1 MATATAKSSVTTQE
15 TTPYKPQHKVRIV
28 TAASLFDGHDAAINI
43 MRRIIQ
49 STGCEVIHLGHDRSV
64 EEVVNTAIQEDA
76 NAIAMTSYQGG
87 HNEYFKYMYDLLQ
100 ERGAGHIKIFGG
112 GGGVILP
119 SEIDELMDYGI
130 TRIYSPD
137 DGREMGL
144 QGMIN
149 DLVEKSD
156 FPVPAMKETTGD
168 KDVSVLLKEK
178 DVQTIAR
185 LISLA
190 ENRHEE
196 FNSAF
201 SIQHSELS
209 APVLGITGTGGSG
222 KSSLVD
228 ELIRRFLI
236 DFPEKNIGVISVD
249 PSKRKTGGALLG
261 DRIRMN
267 AINHPRVYMRS
278 LATRQSNL
286 ALSQHV
292 QEAVDVLKAAQYDL
306 IILET
311 SGIGQSDTEILDHS
325 DVSLYVMTPEFGAAT
340 QLEKI
345 DMLDFADVVAINKF
359 DKRGAQDALR
369 DVKKQYQRNHNLWDA
384 DPETLP
390 VYGTIASQFNDPGMN
405 ALYSVLM
412 DNVAETTGANLKSIG
427 DRVEDRSE
435 KIFVIPPAR
444 TRYLSEIS
452 ENNRS
457 YDAFAKAQSATAQK
471 LYGIYKTILTLTEKE
486 EGQPASPHQNSHP
499 HATKADGDAPKTYP
513 YLTQNG
519 LDEDEILQA
528 VSSSVSSD
536 QQGDGNVSRTDS
548 QLVEMLIAQFNKV
561 KMDLD
566 PYNWEI
572 ITGWEEKV
580 NKYKQ
585 PIYSFKVRNKEI
597 KIETHTESLSHQQ
610 IPKVA
615 LPKYTAWGDILQ
627 WCLQENVPGEFP
639 YTAGLYPFKR
649 TGEDPTRMFAG
660 EGGPERTNKRFHYV
674 SLGMPAK
681 RLSTAFDSVTLYGND
696 PGYRPDI
703 YGKIGNAGVSICCL
717 DDAKKLYSGFDLSDP
732 MTSVSMTINGPAP
745 MLLGFF
751 MNAAIDQNCEKY
763 IQENGLEDKVEAKL
777 KELYDDKDLERP
789 CYLNADGKKVTA
801 PITED
806 SGLPEGNNGLGL
818 MLLGLTGD
826 QILPADEYA
835 RIKAETLKQV
845 RGTVQAD
852 ILKEDQAQNTCIFS
866 TEFALRLM
874 GDVQEYFIDQQVR
887 NFYSVSISGYHIAEA
902 GANPITQLAFTLAN
916 GFTYVE
922 YYLSRGM
929 DINKFGPNLSFF
941 FSNGVDPEYAVI
953 GRVARKIWSK
963 ALKNKYG
970 ANPRAQML
978 KYHIQTSG
986 RSLHAQEIDFND
998 IRTTLQAL
1006 YAIYDNC
1013 NSLHTNAYDE
1023 AITTPTEESVRR
1035 AMAIQLIINK
1045 ELGLAKNENPIQGAF
1060 IIEELTDLVEEAVLS
1075 EFDRIT
1081 ERGGVLGAMETMYQ
1095 RSKIQEESMH
1105 YEMLKHTGEYPII
1118 GVNTFLSSKGSP
1130 TIQPAEVIRATEA
1143 EKKNQINTKEN
1154 LHTAFAKAQDSALKD
1169 IQSAAVEN
1177 KNIFTQLM
1185 EATKVCSLGQITE
1198 ALFEVG
1204 GQYRRNM

>member
-1 MATATAKSSVTTQE
+1 M
-15 TTPYKPQHKVRIV
+15 
-28 TAASLFDGHDAAINI
+28 
-43 MRRIIQ
+43 
-49 STGCEVIHLGHDRSV
+49 
-64 EEVVNTAIQEDA
+64 
-76 NAIAMTSYQGG
+76 
-87 HNEYFKYMYDLLQ
+87 
-100 ERGAGHIKIFGG
+100 
-112 GGGVILP
+112 
-119 SEIDELMDYGI
+119 
-130 TRIYSPD
+130 
-137 DGREMGL
+137 
-144 QGMIN
+144 
-149 DLVEKSD
+149 
-156 FPVPAMKETTGD
+156 
-168 KDVSVLLKEK
+168 
-178 DVQTIAR
+178 
-185 LISLA
+185 
-190 ENRHEE
+190 
-196 FNSAF
+196 
-201 SIQHSELS
+201 
-209 APVLGITGTGGSG
+209 
-222 KSSLVD
+222 VD
-228 ELIRRFLI
+228 ELVRRFLI
-236 DFPEKNIGVISVD
+236 DFPEKTIGLISVD

-267 AINHPRVYMRS
+267 AINSPRVYMRS

-286 ALSQHV
+286 ALSKYV
-292 QEAVDVLKAAQYDL
+292 AEAIEVLKAAEYDL

-345 DMLDFADVVAINKF
+345 DMLDFADLVAINKF
-359 DKRGAQDALR
+359 DKRGSLDALR
-369 DVKKQYQRNHNLWDA
+369 DVKKQYMRNHQLWDTPQ
-384 DPETLP
+384 DELP

-405 ALYSVLM
+405 QLYKAIM
-412 DNVAETTGANLKSIG
+412 DEL
-427 DRVEDRSE
+427 VEKTSADLTSTFEITDEMSE

-452 ENNRS
+452 ENNRG
-457 YDAFAKAQSATAQK
+457 YDVRVDEQVEVAQK
-471 LYGIYKTILTLTEKE
+471 LYGIYKTIESATNTKLSLTKHGIDEEAMEAAQTEENTTLVDLLKKE
-486 EGQPASPHQNSHP
+486 F
-499 HATKADGDAPKTYP
+499 D
-513 YLTQNG
+513 
-519 LDEDEILQA
+519 
-528 VSSSVSSD
+528 
-536 QQGDGNVSRTDS
+536 R
-548 QLVEMLIAQFNKV
+548 V
-561 KMDLD
+561 KMNLD

-572 ITGWEEKV
+572 ITGWDEKV
-580 NKYKQ
+580 NRYKN
-585 PIYSFKVRNKEI
+585 PVYSFKVRDKEI
-597 KIETHTESLSHQQ
+597 KIDTHTESLSHTQ

-615 LPKYTAWGDILQ
+615 LPKYQAWGDLLR
-627 WCLQENVPGEFP
+627 WSLQENVPGEFP
-639 YTAGLYPFKR
+639 YTSGLYPFKR

-660 EGGPERTNKRFHYV
+660 EGGPERTNRRFHYV

-696 PGYRPDI
+696 PGHRPDI

-717 DDAKKLYSGFDLSDP
+717 DDAKKLYSGFDLSHA

-763 IQENGLEDKVEAKL
+763 IKENGLEAEVEAKIA
-777 KELYDDKDLERP
+777 KLYKGKTRP
-789 CYLNADGKKVTA
+789 QYQGD
-801 PITED
+801 
-806 SGLPEGNNGLGL
+806 LPEGNDGLGL
-818 MLLGLTGD
+818 LLLGVTGD
-826 QILPADEYA
+826 QVLPKDVYET
-835 RIKAETLKQV
+835 IKAETLTQV

-874 GDVQEYFIDQQVR
+874 GDVQDYFIHNQVR

-941 FSNGVDPEYAVI
+941 FSNGIDPEYSVI
-953 GRVARKIWSK
+953 GRVARKIWAK
-963 ALKNKYG
+963 ALKHKYN

-1045 ELGLAKNENPIQGAF
+1045 ELGLAKNENPIQGSF
-1060 IIEELTDLVEEAVLS
+1060 IIEELTDLVEEAVLE

-1081 ERGGVLGAMETMYQ
+1081 ECGGVLGAMETMYQ
-1095 RSKIQEESMH
+1095 RSKIQEESLY
-1105 YEMLKHTGEYPII
+1105 YETLKHTGEFPII

-1130 TIQPAEVIRATEA
+1130 TVLPAEVIRATEE
-1143 EKKNQINTKEN
+1143 EKQYQIEVVEN
-1154 LHTAFAKAQDSALKD
+1154 LNTRNEEKVMELLRDLQRRS
-1169 IQSAAVEN
+1169 VNNE
-1177 KNIFTQLM
+1177 NIFEALM
-1185 EATKVCSLGQITE
+1185 EVCKYASLGQITHS
-1198 ALFEVG
+1198 LFEVG